1 MRASVPGLSWHKRLK
16 SHLGEYLTRYCLRI
30 SDIRTFTSKSYLEE
44 LLPPQS
50 PRAYV
55 TPATWLNEDWIL
67 GDDEAEAAWAA
78 KDGHVRLLFAAR
90 LIPQKGVAV
99 LLAAIEAASAAG
111 ADIEV
116 SIIGTGPLLQECI
129 TFAKSDI
136 GKKCVKLLDPVTYG
150 EPFLSLL
157 RGFDAALVPSLSD
170 EQPRILYDAFSQA
183 VPVIGSAT
191 GGIREVVE
199 SGVDGRLSPPND
211 VATLTESILWAGRN
225 RSELREMGLRGLE
238 SVRHMTHGAM
248 HRNRQKLLRQA
259 LDGR

>member
-1 MRASVPGLSWHKRLK
+1 M
-16 SHLGEYLTRYCLRI
+16 
-30 SDIRTFTSKSYLEE
+30 
-44 LLPPQS
+44 
-50 PRAYV
+50 
-55 TPATWLNEDWIL
+55 NEDWIL

-136 GKKCVKLLDPVTYG
+136 GKKCVKLMDPVTYG

-157 RGFDAALVPSLSD
+157 VASMPHSVPSLSD
-170 EQPRILYDAFSQA
+170 EQPRILYDAFRRQSLL
-183 VPVIGSAT
+183 SAPRPAEFARLWNRELT
-191 GGIREVVE
+191 GDCR
-199 SGVDGRLSPPND
+199 RRTTSPP
-211 VATLTESILWAGRN
+211 
-225 RSELREMGLRGLE
+225 
-238 SVRHMTHGAM
+238 
-248 HRNRQKLLRQA
+248 
-259 LDGR
+259 